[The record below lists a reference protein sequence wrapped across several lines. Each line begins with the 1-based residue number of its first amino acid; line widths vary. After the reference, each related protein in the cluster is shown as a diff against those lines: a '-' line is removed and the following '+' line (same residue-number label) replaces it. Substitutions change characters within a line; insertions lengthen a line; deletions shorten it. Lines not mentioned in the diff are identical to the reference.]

1 MSLDLAKRVIPAPS
15 PGSGNKREA
24 LIKAARKS
32 FGRIG
37 YHATATNDLV
47 AAVSATRG
55 VLYHHFADKKALFEV
70 VAREIAEELSRDAS
84 NKVLAAPGSTWHRL
98 TTGFRTYLGMVAS
111 STETQRILLIDGPS
125 VLGWAGWRSLQSE
138 IVFPGIVYTL
148 NLLMDEGIMP
158 RRAPEPLAHLTLAA
172 LNDAAL
178 AIAHAEDSASVHEEM
193 CDALMVILEG
203 LTR

>member
-1 MSLDLAKRVIPAPS
+1 MSIDLAKRLMPVPS
-15 PGSGNKREA
+15 RGSSNKREA
-24 LIKAARKS
+24 LIQAARRS

-55 VLYHHFADKKALFEV
+55 VLYHHFADKQALFEV

-111 STETQRILLIDGPS
+111 SVEAQRILLIDGPS
-125 VLGWAGWRSLQSE
+125 VMGWTEWRALQSE

-148 NLLMDEGIMP
+148 NLLMDEGDMP
-158 RRAPEPLAHLTLAA
+158 RRIPEPLAHLTLAA

-178 AIAHAEDSASVHEEM
+178 AIAHAKDSARVHEEM
-193 CDALMVILEG
+193 CDALMVLLEG
-203 LTR
+203 LSR